1 MPAIVH
7 ASSLDPFVA
16 HPVEEGHR
24 LRFALNRVHIK
35 RLKKRRSIYLSNR
48 AVKLEATLSGNI
60 HARDERARVGFGLA

>member
-35 RLKKRRSIYLSNR
+35 RLKKTPQHIFI
-48 AVKLEATLSGNI
+48 E
-60 HARDERARVGFGLA
+60 